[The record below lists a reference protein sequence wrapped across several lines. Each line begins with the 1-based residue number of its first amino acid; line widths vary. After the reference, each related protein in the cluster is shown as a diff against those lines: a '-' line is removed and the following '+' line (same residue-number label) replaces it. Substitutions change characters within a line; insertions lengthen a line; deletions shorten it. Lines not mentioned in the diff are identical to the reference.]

1 MNSHPRVLVADDDR
15 DLLDAVAAAVTQLG
29 ADVVRAESGGD
40 LIERMADEGPF
51 DLVITDI
58 AMPWMNGLQ
67 ALHAART
74 SGDETPVIVMTAM
87 RNEKIPAQVAA
98 VGKTM
103 LLQKP
108 FELDQLAAAVT
119 RLLAERRSPS

>member
-1 MNSHPRVLVADDDR
+1 MNHPRVLVADDDR
-15 DLLDAVAAAVTQLG
+15 DLLDAVAAAVTQMG
-29 ADVVRAESGGD
+29 ADVVRAETGGD
-40 LIERMADEGPF
+40 LIERLADEGPF

-74 SGDETPVIVMTAM
+74 AGDETPVIVMTAM
-87 RNEKIPAQVAA
+87 KNERIPAQVEAA
-98 VGKTM
+98 GKTL

-108 FELDQLAAAVT
+108 FELDELAEAVT
-119 RLLAERRSPS
+119 RLLAQRQGSS

>member
-1 MNSHPRVLVADDDR
+1 MNMHPRVLVADDDR
-15 DLLDAVAAAVTQLG
+15 DLLDAVAAAVTEMG
-29 ADVVRAESGGD
+29 ADVVRAETGGD

-74 SGDETPVIVMTAM
+74 AGDETPVIVMTAM
-87 RNEKIPAQVAA
+87 KSEHIPAQVEA
-98 VGKTM
+98 VGKTL

-108 FELDQLAAAVT
+108 FGLDELAEAVT
-119 RLLAERRSPS
+119 RLLDRQGSS